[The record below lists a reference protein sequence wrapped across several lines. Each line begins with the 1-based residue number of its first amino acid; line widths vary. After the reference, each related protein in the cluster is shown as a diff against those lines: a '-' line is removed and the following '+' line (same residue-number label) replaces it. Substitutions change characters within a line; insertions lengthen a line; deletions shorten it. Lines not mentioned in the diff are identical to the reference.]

1 MSQEIEQ
8 YLPLVHSIVNQFY
21 IPDGLERDDLVQAGL
36 IGVWKAGKKYNPNK
50 NTAFTTYA
58 YTAARNEIMDT
69 IRKQS
74 KFQAESADLKEHD
87 AHHYEMEQDILHRF
101 IKEDLE
107 AEEETLCRLLYEGY
121 TQREIAKMF
130 NTTQPNICMRIR
142 RLRVKGIRKWGNAQW
157 K

>member
-8 YLPLVHSIVNQFY
+8 YLPLVHSIVNQFF

-36 IGVWKAGKKYNPNK
+36 IGVWKAGKKYNPNM

-87 AHHYEMEQDILHRF
+87 ALHYEMEQHVLHRF

-107 AEEETLCRLLYEGY
+107 AEEQTLCRLLYEGY

>member
-1 MSQEIEQ
+1 MSKEIEQ
-8 YLPLVHSIVNQFY
+8 YLPLVQSIVNQFF

-36 IGVWKAGKKYNPNK
+36 IGVWKAGKKYDPK
-50 NTAFTTYA
+50 KKTAFTTYA

-69 IRKQS
+69 IRKHS

-87 AHHYEMEQDILHRF
+87 AQPYEMEQDVLHRF

-107 AEEETLCRLLYEGY
+107 AEEKTLCRLLYEGY

-142 RLRVKGIRKWGNAQW
+142 RLRVKGIRKWGNASW
-157 K
+157 